1 MVRRTLS
8 LAIALF
14 AALAASQLPE
24 FTQQYSQRL
33 GGAIDELTRV
43 VQRFDKDSV
52 AVGENRKG
60 ALDRLAR
67 SPDELARRQSAAMSA
82 NIARLD
88 MLQAQQAQMAVA
100 GPFRRIEAFLF
111 DPDPAV
117 AKATWNSFEPG
128 VPASGEGV
136 ATGGAGFLFGGSL
149 TALLGRMFR
158 RRPRL
163 AAARS

>member
-1 MVRRTLS
+1 
-8 LAIALF
+8 
-14 AALAASQLPE
+14 
-24 FTQQYSQRL
+24 
-33 GGAIDELTRV
+33 
-43 VQRFDKDSV
+43 
-52 AVGENRKG
+52 
-60 ALDRLAR
+60 
-67 SPDELARRQSAAMSA
+67 
-82 NIARLD
+82 

-136 ATGGAGFLFGGSL
+136 ATGGAGFLFGGGL

-163 AAARS
+163 AAVRS